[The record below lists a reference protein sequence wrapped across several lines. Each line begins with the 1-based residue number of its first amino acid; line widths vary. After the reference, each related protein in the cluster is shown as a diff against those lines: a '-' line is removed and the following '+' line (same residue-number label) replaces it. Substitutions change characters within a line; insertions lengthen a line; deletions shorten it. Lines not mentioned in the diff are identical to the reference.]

1 MRYVRVAHA
10 LPLMMSPSD
19 AIRQAQAESRFFSH
33 RTALAVAT
41 TVLLGVNLGL
51 GGALWAAWVGA
62 RAGARRLAA
71 TEGALRPPAAPTRS
85 TSAPHGSAL
94 VETPRLDGPP
104 RR

>member
-41 TVLLGVNLGL
+41 TVLLGVNLEL
-51 GGALWAAWVGA
+51 SGAL
-62 RAGARRLAA
+62 
-71 TEGALRPPAAPTRS
+71 
-85 TSAPHGSAL
+85 
-94 VETPRLDGPP
+94 
-104 RR
+104 